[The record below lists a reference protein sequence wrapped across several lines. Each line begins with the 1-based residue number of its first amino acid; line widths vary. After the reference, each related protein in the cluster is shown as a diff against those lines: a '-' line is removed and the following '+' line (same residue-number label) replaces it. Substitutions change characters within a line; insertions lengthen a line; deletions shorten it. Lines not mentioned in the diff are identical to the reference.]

1 MNFTLIFKNNK
12 ETKSL
17 ANDNTSIKDILDDMD
32 LSSETIVAK
41 KNGEI
46 VVEDE
51 KIQDGDE
58 IQFIQIIYGGWM
70 NS

>member
-17 ANDNTSIKDILDDMD
+17 ANDNTSIKDILEDMD
-32 LSSETIVAK
+32 LSSETVVAK
-41 KNGEI
+41 KNGEV

-51 KIQDGDE
+51 KIEDGDE
-58 IQFIQIIYGGWM
+58 IQLIQIIYGG
-70 NS
+70 

>member
-12 ETKSL
+12 ETKLL
-17 ANDNTSIKDILDDMD
+17 ANDNTSINDVLEDMD
-32 LSSETIVAK
+32 LSSETVVAK

-58 IQFIQIIYGGWM
+58 IQLIQIIYGGWD
-70 NS
+70 

>member
-58 IQFIQIIYGGWM
+58 IQFIQIIYGG
-70 NS
+70 

>member
-1 MNFTLIFKNNK
+1 MNFTLIFKKNK
-12 ETKSL
+12 EIKSL
-17 ANDNTSIKDILDDMD
+17 ANENTSIKDILKDMD

-58 IQFIQIIYGGWM
+58 IQIIQIIYGG
-70 NS
+70 

>member
-17 ANDNTSIKDILDDMD
+17 TNDNISIKDILEDMD
-32 LSSETIVAK
+32 LSSETVVDK

-58 IQFIQIIYGGWM
+58 IQLIQIIYGG
-70 NS
+70 

>member
-17 ANDNTSIKDILDDMD
+17 ANDNTSIKDILENMD
-32 LSSETIVAK
+32 LSSETVVAK

-51 KIQDGDE
+51 KIEDGDE
-58 IQFIQIIYGGWM
+58 IQLIQIIYGG
-70 NS
+70 

>member
-1 MNFTLIFKNNK
+1 MNFTLTFKNNK

-17 ANDNTSIKDILDDMD
+17 ANDNTSIKDILEDMD
-32 LSSETIVAK
+32 LSSETVVAK

-51 KIQDGDE
+51 KIEDGDE
-58 IQFIQIIYGGWM
+58 IQLIQIIYGG
-70 NS
+70 

>member
-17 ANDNTSIKDILDDMD
+17 ANDNISIKDILEDMD
-32 LSSETIVAK
+32 LSSETVVAK

-58 IQFIQIIYGGWM
+58 IQLIQIIYGG
-70 NS
+70 

>member
-17 ANDNTSIKDILDDMD
+17 ANDNTSIKDILEDMD
-32 LSSETIVAK
+32 LSSETVVAK

-51 KIQDGDE
+51 IIQDGDE
-58 IQFIQIIYGGWM
+58 IQLIQIIYGG
-70 NS
+70 